1 MPGGHDLERAVAMR
15 APLAQRLRRTVARR
29 PLAWFGGA
37 IVCATLVSTMVP
49 LVIASNGLSAPLT
62 ALPLGAWWSALAVLV
77 LLLSAS
83 QLAVAIVNWLVPML
97 MPPRV
102 LPRMDYSFG
111 IPSASRT
118 LVVVPTM
125 LSSAAAI
132 DELVEALEV
141 RFLANRDTHL
151 HFALLT
157 DFPDAAEQTL
167 PRDEALVALAR
178 ERIEAL
184 NRRYAEPAGDTHHG
198 DRFFLFHRPRR
209 WNASEHVWMGHERK
223 RGKLADLNALL
234 RGGGHERFSLIVGDT
249 AALPGVRYVITLDT
263 DTQLPRDAARKFVA
277 TMAHP
282 LNRPRLGGR
291 PESPRV
297 VAGHGI
303 LQPRVG
309 VSLAAASRTRF
320 GRLFGGDAGID
331 PYTRAVS
338 DVYQDLFGEGSFIG
352 KGIYDV
358 DAFEHVLGGRLP
370 ENRVLSHDLLEGA
383 YARSALISDVELVEE
398 SPARYDADVKRRH
411 RWIRGDWQIAA
422 WLMPR
427 VPTTVSAPGS
437 DMPRLVRAANPL
449 SPLSRLKILD
459 NLRRSLVPASLT
471 MLLLLGWSVLAQPGL
486 WTLAALAVL
495 FVPVLLG
502 LVGDLLRKPDPLGWR
517 AQLSAAGAA
526 ARRQF
531 TLAAISL
538 ATLPYEALFSIDAV
552 VRTLWRLAV
561 SRRGL
566 LEWQPSAAAAR
577 RQPAT
582 AAGDFAETCLR
593 MAFAPALAAR
603 LGRAARFLAARSAA
617 RCVAGAAAVGRIAGH
632 RLVAQPA
639 ARTAPV
645 DHQRGPGALPA
656 PAEPP
661 HVGVLRDLR
670 RPAGQPPAARQ
681 RAGAAGGAHRPP
693 HLAHQH
699 RPVAAGDADG
709 ARLRLRDDRRA
720 DRAHRRRRS
729 TRWRAWSATAGTGST
744 GTTRRRCS
752 RCARPTFRR
761 WTAAT
766 WPATC

>member
-1 MPGGHDLERAVAMR
+1 M
-15 APLAQRLRRTVARR
+15 
-29 PLAWFGGA
+29 
-37 IVCATLVSTMVP
+37 LVLTMVP
-49 LVIASNGLSAPLT
+49 LAIASNGLSALLT

-118 LVVVPTM
+118 LVVVPSM
-125 LSSAAAI
+125 VSSAAAI

-141 RFLANRDTHL
+141 RFLANQDTHL

-167 PRDEALVALAR
+167 PSDEALVALAR
-178 ERIEAL
+178 ERIEDL

-234 RGGGHERFSLIVGDT
+234 RGGGHDRFSVIVGNT

-282 LNRPRLGGR
+282 LNRPRIGGR

-331 PYTRAVS
+331 PYTRATS

-398 SPARYDADVKRRH
+398 SPSRYDADVKRRH

-427 VPTTVSAPGS
+427 VPTTVSEPGS
-437 DMPRLVRAANPL
+437 DMPRLGARGQSAVAAVAPED
-449 SPLSRLKILD
+449 PGQ
-459 NLRRSLVPASLT
+459 PA
-471 MLLLLGWSVLAQPGL
+471 AQPRSGV
-486 WTLAALAVL
+486 AH
-495 FVPVLLG
+495 
-502 LVGDLLRKPDPLGWR
+502 D
-517 AQLSAAGAA
+517 
-526 ARRQF
+526 
-531 TLAAISL
+531 
-538 ATLPYEALFSIDAV
+538 
-552 VRTLWRLAV
+552 
-561 SRRGL
+561 
-566 LEWQPSAAAAR
+566 AAAAR
-577 RQPAT
+577 LVGAGAARAVDAGGAGGLVRSG
-582 AAGDFAETCLR
+582 AAGPRGRPSAQARSPGLACATERRRGGSAASVHARGDLACDAALRGVVQHRCRRAHAVAPGCL
-593 MAFAPALAAR
+593 APGPARVAAVCRRGASAAHQRRRRLRRNGPAHGVRAGARSR
-603 LGRAARFLAARSAA
+603 LGCAARFLAARSTA
-617 RCVAGAAAVGRIAGH
+617 RCVAGAAAVGRIARH

-645 DHQRGPGALPA
+645 DHQRGAGALPA

-661 HVGVLRDLR
+661 HVAVLRDIR
-670 RPAGQPPAARQ
+670 RPAGQPPATRQ

-699 RPVAAGDADG
+699 RPVSAGDVDG
-709 ARLRLRDDRRA
+709 SRLRLRDDR
-720 DRAHRRRRS
+720 
-729 TRWRAWSATAGTGST
+729 
-744 GTTRRRCS
+744 
-752 RCARPTFRR
+752 
-761 WTAAT
+761 
-766 WPATC
+766 